1 MVEVLIKIQ
10 MVFEMKRYCKKNIQ
24 IKQPFQFTISD
35 CHFYQSRIK
44 TDCRYFQFTNE
55 LAEPNYTLP
64 C

>member
-1 MVEVLIKIQ
+1 

-35 CHFYQSRIK
+35 CHLYQSRIK